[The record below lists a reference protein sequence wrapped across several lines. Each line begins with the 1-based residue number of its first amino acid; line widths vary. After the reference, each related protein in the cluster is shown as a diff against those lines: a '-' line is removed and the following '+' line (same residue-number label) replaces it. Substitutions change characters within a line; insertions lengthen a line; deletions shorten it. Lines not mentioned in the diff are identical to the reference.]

1 MKGIRI
7 TYSSHLHLQE
17 SSPEV
22 LARRSVDK
30 VVVVVLSDEFAHLVV
45 PYQGLYAPEVPFA
58 LPLAALKWEQQEGPG
73 SGLAHKGAHG
83 G

>member
-1 MKGIRI
+1 M
-7 TYSSHLHLQE
+7 QE

-30 VVVVVLSDEFAHLVV
+30 VAVVVLSDEFAHLVI
-45 PYQGLYAPEVPFA
+45 PYQGSYALEVPFA
-58 LPLAALKWEQQEGPG
+58 LPFAALKWAQQEGPG
-73 SGLAHKGAHG
+73 SGLAHKGGHG